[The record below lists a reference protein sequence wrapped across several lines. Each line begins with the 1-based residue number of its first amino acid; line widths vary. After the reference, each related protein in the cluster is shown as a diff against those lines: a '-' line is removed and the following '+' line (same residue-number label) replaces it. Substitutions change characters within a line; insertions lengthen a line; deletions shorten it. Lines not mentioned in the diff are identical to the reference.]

1 MMQRMQNQSS
11 SIEQSCVCFDI
22 IFVKNISF
30 SLNSSTKVFIT
41 DMFHLLCQYVIFE
54 ETLYLLTSAFLK
66 YCIRIF
72 IVKSTLSSVTQCS
85 SVFRITCSNDC
96 RKFIITQ
103 SFFQS

>member
-1 MMQRMQNQSS
+1 MIQKMQNQNSN
-11 SIEQSCVCFDI
+11 IEQNCVCFDI

-30 SLNSSTKVFIT
+30 FLNLSIKFFIT

-66 YCIRIF
+66 YHIRIF

-85 SVFRITCSNDC
+85 SVFRVTCSNDC

-103 SFFQS
+103 SFF